1 VFVPAA
7 SVAGTATV
15 RVPSLFAFRRVH
27 SVCPGAFC
35 RREKAGIHFA
45 SVGSTGTA
53 DSDIEARR

>member
-15 RVPSLFAFRRVH
+15 RVQSLFAFRRVH

-35 RREKAGIHFA
+35 RREKAGIHLA
-45 SVGSTGTA
+45 IVVSTGTA
-53 DSDIEARR
+53 DHYIEVRR